1 MGNILFRVSVTR
13 EFPHLPH
20 LSFQNIEMLNRAI
33 TDKEASV
40 KISQTRLENRTF
52 WPNIEF
58 CRDRDCGK
66 NWLMPKRSSKD

>member
-1 MGNILFRVSVTR
+1 MGNIPFRVNVTR

-58 CRDRDCGK
+58 AETATAGK
-66 NWLMPKRSSKD
+66 TG